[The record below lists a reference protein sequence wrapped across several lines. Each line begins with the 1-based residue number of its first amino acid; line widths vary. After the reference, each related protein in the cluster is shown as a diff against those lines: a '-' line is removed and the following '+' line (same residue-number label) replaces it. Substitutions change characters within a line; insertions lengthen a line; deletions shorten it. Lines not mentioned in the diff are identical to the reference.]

1 MKSEIFTLC
10 SPRLS
15 EGYLLMKYALKRAA
29 AGLATIL
36 IVSFLTFAAFSLI
49 SGDTAT
55 AMLGTAATPER
66 LAALRA
72 ELGLD
77 RPLMVRYGEWLLGFF
92 TGDLGVSSSYSQPV
106 WDILAPKFRLTL
118 CLSLLSFALITAVS
132 IPLGLW
138 SAGRQR
144 FEGARTALNQLGMA
158 VPPFFTGI
166 LLSWVFGVGLKWF
179 TPGQFPDAGED
190 FAGAAVYLLFAAAA
204 LSIPRIAMTARMLRS
219 TVREELGKDYVRT
232 AISRGNDRGQVLRR
246 HVLKNALPP
255 VVTFL
260 AQTMAEIVAGS
271 IVVEQVF
278 VIPGLGRMLVT
289 SIAGRDYPVVQAI
302 VVILAFWVVLAGT
315 AADLVNQRIDPRLRL
330 GGAA

>member
-1 MKSEIFTLC
+1 
-10 SPRLS
+10 
-15 EGYLLMKYALKRAA
+15 MKYALKRAA

-118 CLSLLSFALITAVS
+118 CLSFLSFALITAVS

-289 SIAGRDYPVVQAI
+289 SIAGRDYPVVQAV

>member
-1 MKSEIFTLC
+1 
-10 SPRLS
+10 
-15 EGYLLMKYALKRAA
+15 MKYVCRRVL
-29 AGLATIL
+29 AGLATML
-36 IVSFLTFAAFSLI
+36 LVSFLTFAAFSLI

-77 RPLMVRYGEWLLGFF
+77 RPLLARYGEWLLGFF
-92 TGDLGVSSSYSQPV
+92 SGDLGVSTSYKQPV
-106 WDILAPKFRLTL
+106 WELLAPKIRLTL
-118 CLSLLSFALITAVS
+118 WLSLVSFALITAVS

-138 SAGRQR
+138 YAGRRR
-144 FEGARTALNQLGMA
+144 FEGGRTALNQLGMA

-179 TPGQFPDAGED
+179 VPGQFPDARQD
-190 FAGAAVYLLFAAAA
+190 FAGAAVYLLFAAVA
-204 LSIPRIAMTARMLRS
+204 LSIPRVAMTVRMLRS

-232 AISRGNDRGQVLRR
+232 AISRGNGRGQVLRR

-260 AQTMAEIVAGS
+260 AQTLAEIVAGS

-289 SIAGRDYPVVQAI
+289 SIGGRDYPVVQAI

-315 AADLVNQRIDPRLRL
+315 AADLINQRLDPRLRL